1 MRSINNN
8 SSVYSDTP
16 FLEAVTKITEKYPG
30 IKNSLIVSNTFAPVL
45 EFVFNDIK
53 VSKKLSMISIL
64 DMDCEYWINILEEL
78 IQPITRDMK
87 IDKLND

>member
-1 MRSINNN
+1 MKSINNN
-8 SSVYSDTP
+8 WYHYTP
-16 FLEAVTKITEKYPG
+16 FYEAITKITKKYPG

-53 VSKKLSMISIL
+53 VSKKLSMSAIL
-64 DMDCEYWINILEEL
+64 DMNNDCEYWINILEEL
-78 IQPITRDMK
+78 IKPITRDMK